1 MPPAF
6 DRALVAEVEALARR
20 FAASDNQAFLIWF
33 LTTILDLTED
43 EAFEATS
50 LEGANDK
57 GIDGFYVDN
66 DQGRVIVAQA
76 KYSPTMDVN
85 VRESHLSKLQSSLHW
100 LSSPEALRRDG
111 RHDLAQAADDYL
123 TALREGY
130 GVELWFVY
138 TAPRNKN
145 IEKNV
150 DVFNRNPDNIESS
163 RSIRHFAY
171 EAMEAGWHEHQ
182 DQQLR
187 RINDECI
194 KIGDGKHFSS
204 SGAFGNAIVV
214 SMPGSELVRLYEK
227 YGDILF
233 DRNVRLFLGDR
244 KGSVN
249 AGIASTL
256 RDEQRRDKFWAFNNG
271 ITMLCDGFEI
281 EDEDDWLLVV
291 RNFNIING
299 CQITVSLAR
308 STVDL
313 TDVYALARIISPPE
327 TIVDDII
334 KFNNSQNPI
343 KMGHSFTA

>member
-1 MPPAF
+1 MPAAF
-6 DRALVAEVEALARR
+6 DKALVAEVGTFAQR
-20 FAASDNQAFLIWF
+20 FAVPHDQAFLIWF

-57 GIDGFYVDN
+57 GIDAFYVDN
-66 DQGRVIVAQA
+66 DQGRVIIAQG
-76 KYSPTMDVN
+76 KYSPTMTVN
-85 VRESHLSKLQSSLHW
+85 IRESHLSKLQSSLNW
-100 LSSPEALRRDG
+100 LSAPESLRRDG

-123 TALREGY
+123 TALRDGY

-138 TAPRNKN
+138 TATRNRN

-150 DVFNRNPDNIESS
+150 DVFNRNPDNIENS

-171 EAMEAGWHEHQ
+171 ESLEAAWHERQ

-187 RINDECI
+187 RISDERI
-194 KIGDGKHFSS
+194 KIGDGKHFSF

-214 SMPGSELVRLYEK
+214 SMPASELVRLYEK

-256 RDEQRRDKFWAFNNG
+256 RDEQNRDKFWAFNNG
-271 ITMLCDGFEI
+271 ITMLCDSVEI
-281 EDEDDWLLVV
+281 DSKEPGTVV
-291 RNFNIING
+291 LQNFNIING
-299 CQITVSLAR
+299 C
-308 STVDL
+308 
-313 TDVYALARIISPPE
+313 
-327 TIVDDII
+327 
-334 KFNNSQNPI
+334 
-343 KMGHSFTA
+343 